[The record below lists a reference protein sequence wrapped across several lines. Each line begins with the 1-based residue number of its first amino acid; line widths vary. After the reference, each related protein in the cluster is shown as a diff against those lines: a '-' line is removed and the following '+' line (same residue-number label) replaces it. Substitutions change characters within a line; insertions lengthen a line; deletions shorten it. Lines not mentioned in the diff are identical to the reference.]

1 MKKNINFTG
10 KLFGAVVVTL
20 FTTILFCASCT
31 KEEVIYV
38 EKYQSV
44 IDKLQGD
51 WVMNFENYD
60 NSYLKFTINGK
71 NITIKTNTEAP
82 ILFENNDVSP
92 FYVLTDSILYIE
104 HNAGNVISYSPYIY
118 SVSGTEL
125 FLSYNSFVAG
135 TTIVEY
141 NLKKQSVKQ

>member
-1 MKKNINFTG
+1 MKD
-10 KLFGAVVVTL
+10 TL
-20 FTTILFCASCT
+20 FFKTKICVAVLVHVFIAILICNSCT